1 MAEKAQSARDF
12 FEGAESRID
21 PAKTRGF
28 RASYRFDVE
37 GAGSWHVDVD
47 DGEVRIEESEAPADC
62 VVRASE
68 ATFLKIVNREGS
80 PMTAFLTGKVRIEGD
95 MGLLLKLREFLP

>member
-1 MAEKAQSARDF
+1 MSDRAQSAREF

-21 PAKTRGF
+21 PSRASGF

-37 GAGSWHVDVD
+37 GAGSWRVEVD
-47 DGEVRIEESEAPADC
+47 DGKVRIEESDAPADC

-68 ATFLKIVNREGS
+68 ATFLRIVNREAS
-80 PMTAFLTGKVRIEGD
+80 PMTAFLTGKVRVEGD
-95 MGLLLKLREFLP
+95 TGLLLKLREFLL

>member
-1 MAEKAQSARDF
+1 MTEKAHSAREF

-21 PAKTRGF
+21 PSRTRGF

-47 DGEVRIEESEAPADC
+47 DGTIRIEASDAPADC

-68 ATFLKIVNREGS
+68 EAFLRIVNREAS
-80 PMTAFLTGKVRIEGD
+80 PMAAFLTGKVRVEGD
-95 MGLLLKLREFLP
+95 MGLLLKLREFLL

>member
-1 MAEKAQSARDF
+1 MTDRAQSAREF

-21 PAKTRGF
+21 PTRTRDF

-37 GAGSWHVDVD
+37 GAGSWHVEVD
-47 DGEVRIEESEAPADC
+47 DGKIRIEASDAPAEC

-68 ATFLKIVNREGS
+68 ATFLRIVNREAS

-95 MGLLLKLREFLP
+95 MGLLVKLREFLL

>member
-1 MAEKAQSARDF
+1 MTDRAQSAREF

-21 PAKTRGF
+21 PTRTRGF

-37 GAGSWHVDVD
+37 GAGSWQVEVD
-47 DGEVRIEESEAPADC
+47 DGKVRIEESDAPADC

-68 ATFLKIVNREGS
+68 ATFLRIVNREAS
-80 PMTAFLTGKVRIEGD
+80 PMTAFLTGKVRVEGD
-95 MGLLLKLREFLP
+95 MGLLLKVREFLL